1 MALSSAQILLL
12 RRKKKKKSGNGE
24 CGTLSCGTN
33 APQTLR
39 ATFLSQSG
47 SDVSNSQ
54 PPSSEADK
62 QQQLST
68 EADLGND

>member
-1 MALSSAQILLL
+1 MWPVEL
-12 RRKKKKKSGNGE
+12 RY
-24 CGTLSCGTN
+24 N

-39 ATFLSQSG
+39 TTFLTQSG
-47 SDVSNSQ
+47 NAVSDSQ
-54 PPSSEADK
+54 PPSPEADK

>member
-1 MALSSAQILLL
+1 MAPSSAQILLL
-12 RRKKKKKSGNGE
+12 GKKKWKWRMWPVE
-24 CGTLSCGTN
+24 LWYN
-33 APQTLR
+33 APRTLR

-47 SDVSNSQ
+47 SDVSVSP
-54 PPSSEADK
+54 PPSPEADK